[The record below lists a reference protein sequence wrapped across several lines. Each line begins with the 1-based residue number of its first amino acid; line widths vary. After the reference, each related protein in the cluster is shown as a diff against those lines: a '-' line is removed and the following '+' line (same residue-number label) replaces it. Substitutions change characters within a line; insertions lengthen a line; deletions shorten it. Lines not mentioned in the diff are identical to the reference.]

1 MSVARAA
8 RILMVEDDPNL
19 RRILAYHLER
29 LEYTVAQ
36 VADGGSAL
44 ERLAAEP
51 FDLVVTDVRMAGMD
65 GMELLRAIREKD
77 PDLPV
82 VVMTAYGTI
91 QDAVEAMRLG
101 ATDYLTKPIERETL
115 HLTVQKALR
124 VSDLRKE
131 NRRLKEN
138 LQERRPVESILGTSA
153 PIQRLLD
160 AVRRVAPTDA
170 TVLITGE
177 SGTGKEL
184 VARALHSLSP
194 RTGKPFVAINCAAMP
209 RELLE
214 SELFGHERGAFTG
227 ATESKPGKFVQ
238 AHGGTLFLD
247 EIGDMDLSLQAKILR
262 VLQERVVDPI
272 GSRGSKAVDVRILA
286 ATHRDLS
293 GAVQAGAFREDLY
306 WRLNVIPI
314 SVPPLRERQEDIPL
328 LFSHFVRRFGGSDPK
343 MDQRALAMLRAYP
356 WPGNVRELQSLC
368 QRLAILYPGQAVTP
382 AMLPPEMRGEEPE
395 SQAPA
400 EGLWAMEREAIVK
413 ALREHNGN
421 QSAAARSLRIP
432 RHILIYRMKKYGLS

>member
-1 MSVARAA
+1 MARAN
-8 RILMVEDDPNL
+8 RVLIVEDDPSL
-19 RRILAYHLER
+19 RRILSYHLER
-29 LEYTVAQ
+29 QEHTVVQAS
-36 VADGGSAL
+36 DGRVAL
-44 ERLAAEP
+44 ECLSAEP

-65 GMELLRAIREKD
+65 GIELLKAIREKD

-101 ATDYLTKPIERETL
+101 AADYLTKPIEREML
-115 HLTVQKALR
+115 LLAVQKALR

-131 NRRLKEN
+131 NRRLREN
-138 LQERRPVESILGTSA
+138 LQEKRPVESILGTSQ
-153 PIQRLLD
+153 PIQTLLD
-160 AVRRVAPTDA
+160 AIRRVAPTDA

-194 RTGKPFVAINCAAMP
+194 RGGKPFVAINCAAMP

-238 AHGGTLFLD
+238 ADGGTLFLD

-262 VLQERVVDPI
+262 VLQERVVDPV

-293 GAVQAGAFREDLY
+293 GAVKAGAFREDLY

-314 SVPPLRERQEDIPL
+314 SVPPLRERREDVPL
-328 LFSHFVRRFGGSDPK
+328 LFSHFVRQFGGSEPKLDPG
-343 MDQRALAMLRAYP
+343 ALAILRTYH

-368 QRLAILYPGQAVTP
+368 QRLAILHPDQTVVP
-382 AMLPPEMRGEEPE
+382 AMLPPEMRGIEQEVGSPV
-395 SQAPA
+395 
-400 EGLWAMEREAIVK
+400 EGLWGMEREAIVR